1 MNDVLQ
7 NCLTRMPDAQAVV
20 CVGIEHARVLAA
32 ASRDNEDE
40 RFAQLGVA
48 AAELFRSGSFA
59 GHDGTSGGGATEALI
74 SGPQH
79 ALIFLRAQKHQDVA
93 VAYLLDNS
101 ADLGL
106 ALATSRLSLAEIDA
120 AM

>member
-1 MNDVLQ
+1 MNDVLED
-7 NCLTRMPDAQAVV
+7 CLARLPDTHAIV
-20 CVGIEHARVLAA
+20 CVSLEDARVLAA
-32 ASRDNEDE
+32 ASRDDEDE
-40 RFAQLGVA
+40 RLAQLGVA

-59 GHDGTSGGGATEALI
+59 NDADDSGGAATEALV

-79 ALIFLRAQKHQDVA
+79 ALIFLRAQKRQDVA
-93 VAYLLDNS
+93 VAYLLDRS
-101 ADLGL
+101 ADLGM